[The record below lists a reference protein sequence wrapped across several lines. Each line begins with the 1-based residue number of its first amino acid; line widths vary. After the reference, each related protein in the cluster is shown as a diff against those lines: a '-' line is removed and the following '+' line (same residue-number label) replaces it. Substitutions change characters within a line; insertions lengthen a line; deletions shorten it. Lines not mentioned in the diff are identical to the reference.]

1 MTILGNLPV
10 SPAILGKLL
19 TENLML
25 HQQVKDSLHELKRK
39 PT

>member
-19 TENLML
+19 TETLL
-25 HQQVKDSLHELKRK
+25 AHQQVKDQGITSKGVMK
-39 PT
+39 